1 MLSESNRQQ
10 KIPKVIGK
18 NSPGKFACGAHRK
31 SNCSLLI
38 HLNLVNFIT
47 EVIFFKLV
55 KTKGAWRVKE
65 IPSHRRWK

>member
-31 SNCSLLI
+31 SNCSFGPLLI
-38 HLNLVNFIT
+38 HLNLVNFIN
-47 EVIFFKLV
+47 EVIFF
-55 KTKGAWRVKE
+55 E
-65 IPSHRRWK
+65 IS